1 MALNFCF
8 AVKVDKI
15 LTGENRDHDLAV
27 IVRFPTL
34 EKIDEWYGSVEYQPL
49 ISLRDEG
56 TEMKMT
62 SYEVMG

>member
-8 AVKVDKI
+8 AVTVDKI

-34 EKIDEWYGSVEYQPL
+34 EKIDEWYGSVEYQP
-49 ISLRDEG
+49 SHF
-56 TEMKMT
+56 
-62 SYEVMG
+62 SA

>member
-8 AVKVDKI
+8 AVTVDKI

-34 EKIDEWYGSVEYQPL
+34 EKIDEWCGSVEYQPL

>member
-8 AVKVDKI
+8 AVTVDKI